1 MKKPICSI
9 CQKEIQPD
17 ENGWDGTN
25 NAEPINDGSC
35 CHDCNREVVIPA
47 RIRLSFAG
55 KAPHRPALEQ
65 RIQW

>member
-25 NAEPINDGSC
+25 NAEPINEGRC
-35 CHDCNREVVIPA
+35 CHDCNNNVVIPA
-47 RIRLSFAG
+47 RIRLSFTG
-55 KAPHRPALEQ
+55 KAGE
-65 RIQW
+65 